1 MLPHRRADKGPR
13 PARGTAPAAAP
24 TPQRGAEEAAAAAAL
39 TGAPLGKGTVRS
51 GPQRCDHGGGTRRAG
66 DGDVKRHRA
75 ERAPSRAGGPHT
87 APTAPRTGR
96 APYEPPRRRACATIL
111 PAPPPWP
118 EGRAHLW
125 SRPAWGGAC
134 ALSPG
139 GWAGGRAV
147 RRVRVV
153 LWGGARAGGAA
164 MWGGGMLAVSWLY
177 PSPW

>member
-1 MLPHRRADKGPR
+1 MGEKEGINKGGERRSAARCSRTAERTKGPARREER
-13 PARGTAPAAAP
+13 PPLLPPPR
-24 TPQRGAEEAAAAAAL
+24 RGARKRRRRRRLPEP
-39 TGAPLGKGTVRS
+39 PLGKGTVRS
-51 GPQRCDHGGGTRRAG
+51 GPQRCDHGEGTRRAG

-118 EGRAHLW
+118 EGRGHLW

-139 GWAGGRAV
+139 GWAGG
-147 RRVRVV
+147 
-153 LWGGARAGGAA
+153 L
-164 MWGGGMLAVSWLY
+164 
-177 PSPW
+177 

>member
-13 PARGTAPAAAP
+13 PARGAAPAAAP

-39 TGAPLGKGTVRS
+39 TGAPPRE
-51 GPQRCDHGGGTRRAG
+51 G
-66 DGDVKRHRA
+66 DGE
-75 ERAPSRAGGPHT
+75 ERTAALRSRRRDPAGGRRERQETPSGARPLQSRRTPHR
-87 APTAPRTGR
+87 APRTGR

-118 EGRAHLW
+118 EGRGHLW

-153 LWGGARAGGAA
+153 L
-164 MWGGGMLAVSWLY
+164 
-177 PSPW
+177 